1 MINVTYDRM
10 HHSLKVEGHAGAGLK
25 GSDPICAAVT
35 ILAYTFAQS
44 CIDAVEFKCAKP
56 KSLLTRFEDGYA
68 EISVEPHKKYNEM
81 VMSILDSIV
90 NGFVLLAK
98 GYKENLSLT
107 VK

>member
-10 HHSLKVEGHAGAGLK
+10 HHTLKVEGHAQAGLK
-25 GSDPICAAVT
+25 GSDPICAAATV
-35 ILAYTFAQS
+35 LAFTFAQS

-68 EISVEPHKKYNEM
+68 EIHVEPHKKYNEM

-90 NGFVLLAK
+90 NGFVMLAVGFK
-98 GYKENLSLT
+98 DNLTLT